1 MTDSQQADPSTHAR
15 RGLGLLLASAGVAI
29 VGQGMATAAAPLLAA
44 SLTRNPVLVS
54 AVTAANYVAWLG
66 LGLHAGALVDRWP
79 RRTTMVVTDLGRALV
94 LTLLTVLILT
104 ESASIWAL
112 ITAVFLIG
120 VGSCFFDPASQALIP
135 TLVGR
140 DRDALSRANGKLWGI
155 DNFGRSLA
163 GPPLGSLAFAVAA
176 ALPFG
181 VEATA
186 FLASALM
193 LLGIRGVD
201 GRPRSAAAIEPV
213 SHAVRAGVSFLVRHG
228 ELRML
233 ALGMAAYNLGFNIA
247 FAPLV
252 LFAQDILG
260 VSDAGYGFLVA
271 ATAIGGIAGGW
282 AAPRI
287 SPHARARTVYAG
299 ALTTQAACWLLVLV
313 TSSQWVAPIWLA
325 IIGLTS
331 TTVSVVGG
339 SARQLLTPDDMLGR
353 VTSGTRLLGIGS
365 AGLGALLG
373 GVVADVAG
381 LSAPFIAAGLVLAV
395 SGAVFWWRR

>member
-1 MTDSQQADPSTHAR
+1 MTGSQQADPSTHAR

-44 SLTRNPVLVS
+44 SLTREPILVS
-54 AVTAANYVAWLG
+54 AVTAASYVAWLG

-79 RRTTMVVTDLGRALV
+79 RRTTMVVTDLGRTLV
-94 LTLLTVLILT
+94 LAVLTVLILT
-104 ESASIWAL
+104 GHASIWAL
-112 ITAVFLIG
+112 IAAVFLIG

-163 GPPLGSLAFAVAA
+163 GPPLGSLAFAVTA

-181 VEATA
+181 VEAAA

-193 LLGIRGVD
+193 LTGIRGVD
-201 GRPRSAAAIEPV
+201 GSPSGRGAVEPV
-213 SHAVRAGVSFLVRHG
+213 SRAVRSGVSFLVGHA

-233 ALGMAAYNLGFNIA
+233 AFGMAAYNLGFNIA

-252 LFAQDILG
+252 LYAQDVLG
-260 VSDAGYGFLVA
+260 ISDAGFGFLVA

-282 AAPRI
+282 AAPRV
-287 SPHARARTVYAG
+287 SAHASARTVYAV
-299 ALTTQAACWLLVLV
+299 ALATQAACWMLVLV
-313 TSSQWVAPIWLA
+313 TSSQWVAPVWLA
-325 IIGLTS
+325 IIGLSS

-339 SARQLLTPDDMLGR
+339 SARQLLTPDGMLGR

-373 GVVADVAG
+373 GVVADIAG
-381 LSAPFIAAGLVLAV
+381 LSAPFIAAGLVLTA
-395 SGAVFWWRR
+395 SGAIFWWRR